1 MSRDLSSVRLAR
13 LHELMRLFHETPRPS
28 RRHLLQRLGY
38 QCDRTLERDLKL
50 LREEF
55 DAQIE
60 YDPRYRTY
68 SMKGRGRFLLR
79 AELNDREVTL
89 LAAGLGMAAHFLPH
103 LARDGEVLWNKLKG
117 LLPENLAAQGERLGR
132 CAVVAQPVS
141 ALDPGVFEA
150 LLGAIANRQRVRFRY
165 RSPYGDKAFR
175 EQHADPW
182 GVFFRAHAW
191 YLWGRTVA
199 HGNEST
205 WRVGRIRS
213 LVPLGGEDYVPPP
226 GDECL
231 ASLAA
236 SAWYAAPGE
245 GRHPVSVRIRPPLA
259 SVVSETRWHPSQ
271 VLVQQDDG
279 AVVLAARVPD
289 LDEVARWV
297 LASAPCAEVLEPSA
311 LADRVRE
318 LALEVAGIPEP
329 AP

>member
-1 MSRDLSSVRLAR
+1 MALTLA
-13 LHELMRLFHETPRPS
+13 
-28 RRHLLQRLGY
+28 
-38 QCDRTLERDLKL
+38 DLKGKTVGVCVSGGL
-50 LREEF
+50 DSRTISKVMVEAGVNVIAFSADVGQPDEKDINDIRKRMAPCGVDTVIVDLKDEMA
-55 DAQIE
+55 DACFETLKAQAM
-60 YDPRYRTY
+60 YDGGYWNST
-68 SMKGRGRFLLR
+68 GIAR
-79 AELNDREVTL
+79 AVT
-89 LAAGLGMAAHFLPH
+89 
-103 LARDGEVLWNKLKG
+103 VKG

-213 LVPLGGEDYVPPP
+213 LVPLGGEDYVPPL